1 MRIVDL
7 SRLISTDTK
16 VFPNSLPPS
25 FIDWTKIDVHGY
37 DSEMVFL
44 STTLE
49 RIWMLHH
56 IFSKMLAL

>member
-1 MRIVDL
+1 MTQIVDL

-44 STTLE
+44 EYTHWNAYGCSIT
-49 RIWMLHH
+49 
-56 IFSKMLAL
+56 FSQKC